1 LARSTQVDPAKIEA
15 SLKDVAAEEQTLRGE
30 LAQLEAQ
37 AAPARADL
45 PKIPVKVVLVHV
57 HPAIDGL
64 VRVLPPG
71 DAVPRRG
78 QG

>member
-15 SLKDVAAEEQTLRGE
+15 SLKEVAAEEQTLRGE

-45 PKIPVKVVLVHV
+45 PKIPV
-57 HPAIDGL
+57 
-64 VRVLPPG
+64 
-71 DAVPRRG
+71 
-78 QG
+78 